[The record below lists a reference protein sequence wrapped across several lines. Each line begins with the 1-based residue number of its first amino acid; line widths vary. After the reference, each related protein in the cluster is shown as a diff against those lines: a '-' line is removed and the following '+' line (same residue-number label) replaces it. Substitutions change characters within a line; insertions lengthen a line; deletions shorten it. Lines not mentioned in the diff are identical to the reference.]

1 MACTRTVR
9 STLQS
14 DIGIHYLPAVVT
26 SSHSSDEV
34 MLIVGRLLRE
44 YSPKASQVVH
54 EAGAYLWFHEATAS
68 NSPFPWIRCWSIAGL
83 PLSAS
88 AFLFSLFID
97 APGWSD
103 THEHNTLLNLLKS
116 YALTMK
122 PPLLLNKI

>member
-14 DIGIHYLPAVVT
+14 NIGIHYLPAVVT
-26 SSHSSDEV
+26 SPHSSDEV
-34 MLIVGRLLRE
+34 MLIVGGIPRE
-44 YSPKASQVVH
+44 YSPKASQVAH
-54 EAGAYLWFHEATAS
+54 EADAYLWFREATAS

-83 PLSAS
+83 LPS
-88 AFLFSLFID
+88 AFRSSLFID

-103 THEHNTLLNLLKS
+103 THEHNTLLNLLES

-122 PPLLLNKI
+122 LPLLLNKI